1 MKAVV
6 KFMLVVLLLITQ
18 NSLAQMAF
26 PDSLL
31 KKKCDI
37 ITKSSVIKNAEVWKI
52 ENEKVEYL
60 QSNSLHDIALSELSR
75 IEYERYLL
83 VFQNKALIAYQ
94 AYDLF
99 ANFEKGY
106 VTQVMKGGFYFV
118 KKGTLKIKGYSDK
131 NYYYTKGKI
140 YFSTEH
146 ISDKSDLKKENQSS
160 YANNHASAKGS
171 SDTIKH
177 DSLLNVTV
185 SITQNDSL
193 GNLNQ
198 PSDTLKNRADTL
210 YPDYAMDRGTTFST
224 LYNQSN
230 TGKEML
236 DGEQSFTKGQEQ
248 AKRDFNATG
257 YGLLACGVIGCAG
270 IAAPIVLTMDPDP
283 PNYAKVP
290 DNVNRKMYNEGYK
303 SEKIRLRKKPILIGT
318 LAYCGLALGLVILS
332 IVSGL

>member
-18 NSLAQMAF
+18 NSLAQLAF

-37 ITKSSVIKNAEVWKI
+37 ITTSSVIKNAEVWKI
-52 ENEKVEYL
+52 GNEKVEYL

-83 VFQNKALIAYQ
+83 VFHNKALIVYQ

-99 ANFEKGY
+99 VNFEKGY

-131 NYYYTKGKI
+131 NYDFRKGKI

-146 ISDKSDLKKENQSS
+146 ISDKSEHKKE
-160 YANNHASAKGS
+160 NHASAKGS

-177 DSLLNVTV
+177 DSLLNVTD

-210 YPDYAMDRGTTFST
+210 YPDYAIDKGTTFST

-230 TGKEML
+230 ARKEML
-236 DGEQSFTKGQEQ
+236 DGEQSYIKGQEQ

-270 IAAPIVLTMDPDP
+270 IAAPIVLTMEPDP

-303 SEKIRLRKKPILIGT
+303 SEKIRLRKKPILFGT
-318 LAYCGLALGLVILS
+318 LAYCGLALGLFILA
-332 IVSGL
+332 IASGF

>member
-18 NSLAQMAF
+18 NSLAQLAF

-37 ITKSSVIKNAEVWKI
+37 ITTSSVIKNAEVWKI

-146 ISDKSDLKKENQSS
+146 ISDKAEHKKE
-160 YANNHASAKGS
+160 NHASAKGS

-177 DSLLNVTV
+177 DSLLNVTD

-193 GNLNQ
+193 YNLNQ

-210 YPDYAMDRGTTFST
+210 YPDYAIDKGTTFST

-230 TGKEML
+230 ARKEML
-236 DGEQSFTKGQEQ
+236 DGEQSYIKGQEQ

-257 YGLLACGVIGCAG
+257 YGLLACGVIGCVG
-270 IAAPIVLTMDPDP
+270 FAAPIVFTMEPDP
-283 PNYAKVP
+283 PRYGTVP
-290 DNVNRKMYNEGYK
+290 QNVNKKMFNEGYK
-303 SEKIRLRKKPILIGT
+303 NEKIKLRKKPILYGT
-318 LAYCGLALGLVILS
+318 LAYCGFAL
-332 IVSGL
+332 IVFIAAISSGL

>member
-60 QSNSLHDIALSELSR
+60 QSNSLHDMALSELSR

-83 VFQNKALIAYQ
+83 VFQNKALIAFQ

-99 ANFEKGY
+99 ANYEKGY

-131 NYYYTKGKI
+131 NYYFAKGKI

-146 ISDKSDLKKENQSS
+146 VSDKSENKKE
-160 YANNHASAKGS
+160 NHASATGL
-171 SDTIKH
+171 SDTIKY
-177 DSLLNVTV
+177 DTLLNVTV

-193 GNLNQ
+193 GNFNQ
-198 PSDTLKNRADTL
+198 PSDTLKNQADTL
-210 YPDYAMDRGTTFST
+210 SPDYAINKGTTFSS

-230 TGKEML
+230 ASKDML
-236 DGEQSFTKGQEQ
+236 DGEQSFMKGQEQ
-248 AKRDFNATG
+248 AKRDFNAAG
-257 YGLLACGVIGCAG
+257 YGLMTCGAVGCLS

-283 PNYAKVP
+283 PRYGSVP
-290 DNVNRKMYNEGYK
+290 DNVNRKMYYEGYK
-303 SEKIRLRKKPILIGT
+303 SEKIRLRKKPILFGT
-318 LAYCGLALGLVILS
+318 LAYCGIGLVLFFAAIA
-332 IVSGL
+332 SGL

>member
-37 ITKSSVIKNAEVWKI
+37 ITTSSVIKNAEVWKI
-52 ENEKVEYL
+52 GNEKVEYL

-131 NYYYTKGKI
+131 NYDYEKGKI
-140 YFSTEH
+140 YFSSEH
-146 ISDKSDLKKENQSS
+146 ISDKSELKKENQSS

-270 IAAPIVLTMDPDP
+270 IAAPIVLTMDPDS

-318 LAYCGLALGLVILS
+318 LAYCGLALGLFVLAIA
-332 IVSGL
+332 SGL

>member
-6 KFMLVVLLLITQ
+6 KSIIVVLLLISQ
-18 NSLAQMAF
+18 PLRAQMAF

-37 ITKSSVIKNAEVWKI
+37 ITQSAVIKNAEVWKI
-52 ENEKVEYL
+52 EREKVEYL
-60 QSNSLHDIALSELSR
+60 QSNSLHDLALSELSR
-75 IEYERYLL
+75 IEYDKYLL
-83 VFQNKALIAYQ
+83 VFQNKAVIAYQ

-118 KKGTLKIKGYSDK
+118 KKGQIKVKGYSDK
-131 NYYYTKGKI
+131 KYYFAKGKI
-140 YFSTEH
+140 YYSTGYTPN
-146 ISDKSDLKKENQSS
+146 KSENKKDNQSS
-160 YANNHASAKGS
+160 YPNNAAAVGKA
-171 SDTIKH
+171 DTLKQ
-177 DSLLNVTV
+177 DSLLNSTIL
-185 SITQNDSL
+185 ITKNDSI

-198 PSDTLKNRADTL
+198 PFDTLKNKADTL
-210 YPDYAMDRGTTFST
+210 YPDYAMDRGTSFST

-236 DGEQSFTKGQEQ
+236 DGEQSFIKGQEQ

-257 YGLLACGVIGCAG
+257 YGMLACGVIGCAG
-270 IAAPIVLTMDPDP
+270 IAAPIVLTMDPDL

-318 LAYCGLALGLVILS
+318 LAYCGFALGLFVLAIA
-332 IVSGL
+332 SGL

>member
-37 ITKSSVIKNAEVWKI
+37 ITTSSVIKNAEVWKI
-52 ENEKVEYL
+52 GNEKVEYL

-75 IEYERYLL
+75 IEYDKYLL

-106 VTQVMKGGFYFV
+106 VTQVVKGGFYFV
-118 KKGTLKIKGYSDK
+118 KKGTLKIKRYSDK
-131 NYYYTKGKI
+131 NYDYAKGKI

-146 ISDKSDLKKENQSS
+146 ISDKSELKKE
-160 YANNHASAKGS
+160 NHASAKGS

-210 YPDYAMDRGTTFST
+210 YPDYAIDRGTTFST

-230 TGKEML
+230 ARKEML

-270 IAAPIVLTMDPDP
+270 IAAPVVLTMDPDP

-318 LAYCGLALGLVILS
+318 LAYCGLALGLFILA
-332 IVSGL
+332 IASGL

>member
-1 MKAVV
+1 M
-6 KFMLVVLLLITQ
+6 
-18 NSLAQMAF
+18 
-26 PDSLL
+26 
-31 KKKCDI
+31 
-37 ITKSSVIKNAEVWKI
+37 
-52 ENEKVEYL
+52 
-60 QSNSLHDIALSELSR
+60 
-75 IEYERYLL
+75 
-83 VFQNKALIAYQ
+83 
-94 AYDLF
+94 
-99 ANFEKGY
+99 
-106 VTQVMKGGFYFV
+106 
-118 KKGTLKIKGYSDK
+118 
-131 NYYYTKGKI
+131 
-140 YFSTEH
+140 
-146 ISDKSDLKKENQSS
+146 
-160 YANNHASAKGS
+160 
-171 SDTIKH
+171 
-177 DSLLNVTV
+177 LNVTV

-210 YPDYAMDRGTTFST
+210 YPDYAIDRGTTFST

-230 TGKEML
+230 ARKEIL